1 MNNLLFDQARAA
13 YQARDFASAAQF
25 FAACKDPSE
34 PAGEADHLR
43 GNALMKLG
51 RIADAA
57 DAYEA
62 ALADAAYGHRGAL
75 LTNEGKARTALGQLD
90 RAVACFR
97 SAVQDPTY
105 ATPYKA
111 QLALGD
117 ILIKQGNVTEAGVAY
132 RQAAIDE
139 TNPEPSA
146 ALTKLGSCFVELG
159 RPQDAIEA
167 YRTALDFSTPATN
180 QQAIYA
186 GLGQACVAA
195 SRMDEALDA
204 FGHALEG
211 GTYALTPEQD
221 ADYQRAKDVMAGQ
234 ASLSNSA
241 STSASTSGVLYDPL
255 DPLGKSGEFM
265 PDPSDTGFF
274 TLTENEMIQQDKQE
288 MKIKRKRKHTGLKI
302 FIVILLIVVLAAA
315 GAAFAL
321 YRGFGIPSQQ
331 DALNNLFT
339 AVSDGQD
346 ATVDLADALSN
357 EQKQLIVSMV
367 PQDATATITNMDQ
380 SMTESTA
387 AVEVTLSQGG
397 VQDYTVTFVRDGI
410 GWAVSGMTL
419 DFGDDAD
426 GSNTADDADDADAD
440 QGAATDE
447 APAADEGAS
456 EGAQAGADANAA

>member
-51 RIADAA
+51 LIADAA
-57 DAYEA
+57 EAYES

-75 LTNEGKARTALGQLD
+75 LTNEGKARTALGDLD

-97 SAVQDPTY
+97 AAVQDPTY

-117 ILIKQGNVTEAGVAY
+117 ILIKQGNVTEAGVAF

-139 TNPEPSA
+139 TNPEPAA
-146 ALTKLGSCFVELG
+146 ALSKLGGCFVELG

-167 YRTALDFSTPATN
+167 YRTALDFASPSTN

-195 SRMDEALDA
+195 SRMEEALDA

-211 GTYALTPEQD
+211 GTYALTPEQN
-221 ADYQRAKDVMAGQ
+221 ADYQRAQDIMAGQ
-234 ASLSNSA
+234 ASLSATPA
-241 STSASTSGVLYDPL
+241 SVSASTSGVLYDPL

-274 TLTENEMIQQDKQE
+274 TLTENEMIQQDKRE
-288 MKIKRKRKHTGLKI
+288 MKIKRKRKHTGLKV
-302 FIVILLIVVLAAA
+302 FIVLLLVLLLAAG

-321 YRGFGIPSQQ
+321 YQGFGIPSQQ

-339 AVSDGQD
+339 AVSAGED
-346 ATVDLADALSN
+346 ATGDLASALSD

-367 PQDATATITNMDQ
+367 PQDATAQITNMDQ

-387 AVEVTLSQGG
+387 SVEVTLSAGG

-419 DFGDDAD
+419 DFGSTGSDEADA
-426 GSNTADDADDADAD
+426 GQADDAGNAD
-440 QGAATDE
+440 
-447 APAADEGAS
+447 
-456 EGAQAGADANAA
+456 AGADAASDGADGSAA